1 MKVQIKSEIKA
12 EGNTFE
18 EALAEI
24 RKQLRLQ
31 YESALDN
38 ALIDDYHH
46 WDKENEGDVDWI
58 PFTNTR
64 PKSRSVLHV
73 RNADDWS
80 IW

>member
-18 EALAEI
+18 EAIEEI

-31 YESALDN
+31 YESALDD
-38 ALIDDYHH
+38 ALIDDYHF
-46 WDKENEGDVDWI
+46 WDDENEGDVDWI

-64 PKSRSVLHV
+64 PKSRSVLHI
-73 RNADDWS
+73 RNANDWS